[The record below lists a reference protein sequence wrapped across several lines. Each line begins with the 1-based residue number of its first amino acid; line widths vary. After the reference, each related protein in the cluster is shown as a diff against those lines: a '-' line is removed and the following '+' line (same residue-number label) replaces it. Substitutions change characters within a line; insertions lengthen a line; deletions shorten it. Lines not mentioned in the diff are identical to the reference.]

1 MKKQNLRQLR
11 QGAATMLTKE
21 QMKGI
26 KGGTGCKMGQCLVI
40 QGPGLCGGDG
50 IHTACSCI
58 VAGIAYPTIQCA
70 PN

>member
-1 MKKQNLRQLR
+1 
-11 QGAATMLTKE
+11 MLTKE